1 MPTMPLLADPAH
13 YRPCIQDLLRDGDDV
28 LDYWLTLFERHIETL
43 AMLPLKGERLDK
55 VPAWGD
61 FRQDYLAG
69 LAQLRR
75 KPDAR
80 GELSVLELTRYRDER
95 LAAFEFGDPFH
106 ELKQAENDVA
116 LRQYPA
122 VVASLDA
129 MAPDQRREALV
140 IGLFAGNMFD
150 MGSKAAVDA
159 FREDGGVF
167 SAARARVRPR
177 PWPVDDFDAW
187 TPKGGRYRQCLF
199 FVDNAGPDIVLGVL
213 PFVRELA
220 SQGTRVVLAAN
231 SKPALNDI
239 TASELAVLLERMAPL
254 DSTLA
259 NLLAR
264 PAVGK
269 PDGLIRIIESG
280 CTSPLIDLR
289 DLSRECCEAALETDL
304 LVLEGMGRAIESN
317 YDARFTVD
325 TLKIALIKDPMVA
338 RIMNVQLFDPI
349 LRYECGTGGPGRA
362 SKN

>member
-13 YRPCIQDLLRDGDDV
+13 YRPCIQDLLRDGEDI
-28 LDYWLTLFERHIETL
+28 LEYWLTLFERHIETL
-43 AMLPLKGERLDK
+43 ATLPVESGRLDGL
-55 VPAWGD
+55 PAWGD

-106 ELKQAENDVA
+106 DLKQTENEVA
-116 LRQYPA
+116 LRQYSD
-122 VVASLDA
+122 VVATLDA
-129 MAPDQRREALV
+129 MAPEPRKKTLAT
-140 IGLFAGNMFD
+140 GLFAGNMFD

-167 SAARARVRPR
+167 ATALARVRPR
-177 PWPVDDFDAW
+177 PWPVDDFDTWAEQA
-187 TPKGGRYRQCLF
+187 GRYRQCLF

-220 SQGTRVVLAAN
+220 MQGTRVVLAAN

-239 TASELAVLLERMAPL
+239 TAAELMVLLQRMAQL
-254 DSTLA
+254 DATLSG
-259 NLLAR
+259 LLSQS
-264 PAVGK
+264 VEQQHEGS
-269 PDGLIRIIESG
+269 ICVVESG

-289 DLSRECCEAALETDL
+289 ALSQECCEAAMESDL

-317 YDARFTVD
+317 YDARFTTD

-338 RIMNVQLFDPI
+338 RIMKVQLFDPI
-349 LRYECGTGGPGRA
+349 FRFEIGTAGPGRA
-362 SKN
+362 SKD